1 MQTTEQIFSDA
12 TADRTSSGVSWGAIL
27 AGAAAAAALSLILL
41 VLGVGLGFSTISP
54 WPNSG
59 IGAAALGASS
69 IAWLIL
75 TQIIAA
81 GLGGYLAGRLR
92 IKWATVHT
100 DEVYFRD
107 TAHGFLAWAIA
118 ALVVA
123 TLIGTVIGKTM
134 STGVSA
140 GATIASTVAGMA
152 GASGAIAADHNS
164 SMALPGAD
172 GNNADRSNGGNSDA
186 MMRYMVDSLFRSD
199 HSAPDSNGNADIAV
213 RMEVGRIFINSI
225 HSSNLPQ
232 QDEQYLAQVVAR
244 RTGLSVTDADQRVS
258 ATFNIVRTA
267 VANAEQDAR
276 QAADHARRTAAY
288 SALWMFVSLLSGA
301 FIASLAATFGGRQR
315 DHVAHVGSLA

>member
-1 MQTTEQIFSDA
+1 MQTTEEAFSYA
-12 TADRTSSGVSWGAIL
+12 TSERTSSGVSWGAIL
-27 AGAAAAAALSLILL
+27 AGAAAIAALSLILL

-59 IGAAALGASS
+59 IGAATLGASA
-69 IAWLIL
+69 IAWLVL
-75 TQIIAA
+75 TQIVAA

-123 TLIGTVIGKTM
+123 ILIGTVIGKSM

-140 GATIASTVAGMA
+140 GATIATTVVGMV

-164 SMALPGAD
+164 SIASSGAD

-186 MMRYMVDSLFRSD
+186 MM
-199 HSAPDSNGNADIAV
+199 
-213 RMEVGRIFINSI
+213 
-225 HSSNLPQ
+225 
-232 QDEQYLAQVVAR
+232 
-244 RTGLSVTDADQRVS
+244 
-258 ATFNIVRTA
+258 
-267 VANAEQDAR
+267 
-276 QAADHARRTAAY
+276 
-288 SALWMFVSLLSGA
+288 
-301 FIASLAATFGGRQR
+301 
-315 DHVAHVGSLA
+315 